1 MTIWGYIVW
10 LWRAAEGIRL
20 RLLTQ
25 VVTGVAHVGFSL
37 CYVWTSKRL
46 VDIATSREEGNLWLF
61 IALML
66 GCLAM
71 QILLSSF
78 VSRMEIES
86 ELSLRNHLRHHLFS
100 HLMDSRFFTK
110 QHLHTGDMMNR
121 LLEDVDNISN
131 TLCVITPQ
139 TIVTTLQFVSALTF
153 LALLDYRLAVV
164 VALILPLFVLFS
176 RIYAHSIRQFTG
188 QIREMD
194 SQVQSHIQEYMHHRT
209 LVASME
215 QTPRVVEDLQ
225 SMQNNLRDKV
235 MTRTGLTL
243 FSRKLMQTGF
253 SVGYMTAFVWGVFA
267 LRSGAGYGV
276 MTAFMQLAGQIQR
289 PMMELSR
296 QVPNFIH
303 LLTAIDRVSEI
314 IALPREERGESI
326 DLGAGVGIRLS
337 NSTFGYDDNKAIING
352 LSYDFKPHTIT
363 AIMGHTGVGKSTL
376 MRMVLGLISP
386 SDGLCEFYN
395 STLVATASPRTR
407 CNIAYVPQGN
417 SLINGTIRSNL
428 LLGNADASEE
438 QLREALHAAVA
449 DFVFDLPQGLDTR
462 CGEAGDGLSEGQA
475 QRIAIARG
483 LLRKGAVLLMDEPT
497 SSLDSSTEE
506 LLLQRLTTHAKGRT
520 IIIVT
525 HRPIPAKYCDTVM
538 NLEIA

>member
-25 VVTGVAHVGFSL
+25 VATGVAHVGFSL

-61 IALML
+61 IGLML

-71 QILLSSF
+71 QILLSSL

-139 TIVTTLQFVSALTF
+139 TIVTTLQFMGALTF

-176 RIYAHSIRQFTG
+176 RIYARRIRQFTG

-194 SQVQSHIQEYMHHRT
+194 SQVQSHIQEYMQHRT

-215 QTPRVVEDLQ
+215 QTSRVKEDLQ
-225 SMQNNLRDKV
+225 AMQNDLRDKV

-253 SVGYMTAFVWGVFA
+253 SLGYMTAFVWGVFA

-303 LLTAIDRVSEI
+303 LLTAIDRISDI
-314 IALPREERGESI
+314 IALPREEQGESI
-326 DLGAGVGIRLS
+326 DLGTSVGVKLS
-337 NSTFGYDDNKAIING
+337 NVTFGYEHNSTIINN
-352 LSYDFKPHTIT
+352 LTYDFKPHSIT
-363 AIMGHTGVGKSTL
+363 AVMGHTGVGKSTL
-376 MRMVLGLISP
+376 MRMMLGLITP
-386 SDGLCEFYN
+386 SDGSCEFYN
-395 STLVATASPRTR
+395 TTHATTSSPRTR

-417 SLINGTIRSNL
+417 SLINGSIRSNL
-428 LLGNADASEE
+428 LLGNANATE
-438 QLREALHAAVA
+438 QELYEALHAAVA
-449 DFVFDLPQGLDTR
+449 DFVFDLPQGLDTH

-483 LLRKGAVLLMDEPT
+483 LLRQGAILLMDEPT
-497 SSLDSSTEE
+497 SSLDGSTEE

-525 HRPIPAKYCDTVM
+525 HRPIPAKYCDAVM
-538 NLEIA
+538 NLEMA